1 MALEGAG
8 RGQEAGEGWWGWVL
22 GLHDSVLF
30 GGPVHSVYDHS
41 PPLPPHHSLWS
52 FRQRPEVSHKY
63 SSLDLEGGAQLKRRK
78 NKMQSQFHSHWISV
92 KIPTSTIVSFYLP
105 GSSFPSSPLWDSD
118 IQFPCLFREPGIK
131 APLLPPLIAPA
142 FKPWHIPI

>member
-1 MALEGAG
+1 MLPVLILPPPQPATATTQDPFAQVGSVARSAPSSGATQAGTPKELREPTQAGDQDLSWAHGPCPSPSQGIADLALL
-8 RGQEAGEGWWGWVL
+8 GQEAGEGWWGWVL

-78 NKMQSQFHSHWISV
+78 NKM
-92 KIPTSTIVSFYLP
+92 
-105 GSSFPSSPLWDSD
+105 
-118 IQFPCLFREPGIK
+118 
-131 APLLPPLIAPA
+131 
-142 FKPWHIPI
+142 